1 MDGRQSLGI
10 ALGDSGLS
18 AVLLQVSGRA
28 TSVVATAALPLAP
41 ESPDSAGGQADA
53 ARALNRLCADLNRQ
67 PSTSLVLGLPL
78 SVLSVH
84 NLHLPFTGARQ
95 QAQALPFE
103 MEERLLRPA
112 EQVKSVYQVTASG
125 ANATNGAS
133 STGGAELL
141 AFALDKAFLRGLL
154 PENRGRE
161 WIFDPDSICPS
172 VQALAQQ
179 ASASL
184 GRSCFVLLHADLHS
198 ATLALV
204 QAGTLQACRQL
215 PLARDAEPADEQ
227 PDVPE
232 GQVSRES
239 AQALAAAIRQSL
251 ALFGR
256 QQGAGRIARDEARP
270 AAPSRL
276 YLCGPLAEAEV
287 LHTVLREMLQMPVER
302 LRAPSDS
309 AGLGRLSPSFDAA
322 LACALLGLQA
332 SKSGAQPLNFRTGA
346 FAKTSSRLWQRKN
359 AKITAALALAAC
371 VALVVFSAVELRS
384 LKLKNEQLRR
394 EMTQVYRS
402 AFPQVQV
409 VRDPYMEMQAA
420 LRSETAAGALL
431 LFSPDRESVLSL
443 LADISSRIPE
453 EVALSVNRFSLD
465 QELVLLRGETASFK
479 NVDQIRNLLAASP
492 LFSEVRILSSTAER
506 SGQESRIRF
515 ELRLKR
521 SLAGGRQ

>member
-41 ESPDSAGGQADA
+41 ELLDSAGGQADA
-53 ARALNRLCADLNRQ
+53 ARALNRLCTDLNRQ

-112 EQVKSVYQVTASG
+112 EQVESVYQVTASG

-133 STGGAELL
+133 GTGGAELL
-141 AFALDKAFLRGLL
+141 AFALDKAFLQGLL

-204 QAGTLQACRQL
+204 LAGTLQACRQL
-215 PLARDAEPADEQ
+215 PLARDAEPADDQ
-227 PDVPE
+227 PDVPS

-251 ALFGR
+251 ALFGWR
-256 QQGAGRIARDEARP
+256 KTAGESAGEAVLP
-270 AAPSRL
+270 TSPPL
-276 YLCGPLAEAEV
+276 YLCGPLAAAEV

-302 LRAPSDS
+302 LRAPSGS
-309 AGLGRLSPSFDAA
+309 AGPYRLSPSFDAA

-332 SKSGAQPLNFRTGA
+332 GKSGAQPLNFRKGA

-420 LRSETAAGALL
+420 LRSGTAAGAPL

-453 EVALSVNRFSLD
+453 EVVLSVNRFSLD

-479 NVDQIRNLLAASP
+479 NVDQIRNLLTASP

-521 SLAGGRQ
+521 SPAGGRQ